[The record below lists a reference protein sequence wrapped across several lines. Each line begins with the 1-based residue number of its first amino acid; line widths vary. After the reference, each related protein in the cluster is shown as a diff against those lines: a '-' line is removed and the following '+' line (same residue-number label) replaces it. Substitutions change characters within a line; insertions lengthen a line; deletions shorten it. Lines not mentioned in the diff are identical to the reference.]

1 VQILLKVA
9 WRKSSFKIL
18 KNSSLQILINTD
30 RAGIII
36 CEFST
41 ENLTT
46 LPDESVRAT
55 AFLLDSRQEF
65 PSFAFSQERHCS
77 QMNKKTRLP
86 CPSVHCSVVDCFL
99 WILLLVVT
107 SGRSAFSFV
116 LRGLSCFFMLSRYI
130 FNKTL
135 KIWGSKFIFRPN
147 MPFGHLKKK
156 WPKIDVAQSHIFYPN
171 TTSVFCMKQF
181 TYRYNTQPT
190 THNTQPKQYTTLH

>member
-1 VQILLKVA
+1 MQILLKVA

-55 AFLLDSRQEF
+55 AFLLDSSQEF

-77 QMNKKTRLP
+77 QMNKNTRLP

-116 LRGLSCFFMLSRYI
+116 LRGLSCFFMLSGI
-130 FNKTL
+130 FSIKL
-135 KIWGSKFIFRPN
+135 
-147 MPFGHLKKK
+147 
-156 WPKIDVAQSHIFYPN
+156 
-171 TTSVFCMKQF
+171 
-181 TYRYNTQPT
+181 
-190 THNTQPKQYTTLH
+190 